1 MKILIDVNLSRTW
14 KLPLSDAG
22 HDVVHWEDVGSD
34 DAADSEILAFADKE
48 LRIILTGDLDFA
60 SMLAISQMNRPSVV
74 QIRSGSLRPAN
85 LIAQV
90 VESLEKA
97 EEALELGA
105 VVTVM
110 PKHSKIAI
118 LPLRLP
124 TRK

>member
-14 KLPLSDAG
+14 KLHLIKAG
-22 HDVVHWEDVGSD
+22 HDVIHWEDVGPD
-34 DAADSEILAFADKE
+34 NADDSEIMAFADRE
-48 LRIILTGDLDFA
+48 LRTILTGDLDFA
-60 SMLAISQMNRPSVV
+60 SMLAIAQMNRPSVV
-74 QIRSGSLRPAN
+74 QIRSGSLRPAK

-90 VESLEKA
+90 VEALEKA
-97 EEALELGA
+97 KEALELGA

-124 TRK
+124 TQK